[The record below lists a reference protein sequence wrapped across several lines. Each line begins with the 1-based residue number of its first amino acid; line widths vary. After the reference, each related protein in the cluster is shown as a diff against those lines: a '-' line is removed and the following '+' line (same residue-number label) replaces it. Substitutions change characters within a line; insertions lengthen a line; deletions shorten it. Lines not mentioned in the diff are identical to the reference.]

1 MKSIYDHLSARDRRL
16 VARWRAIASA
26 GAIATLL
33 AVAAVIAVLQPGDLQ
48 SAMTQPAVTQVAN
61 TMVN

>member
-1 MKSIYDHLSARDRRL
+1 MKSIYDHLSAQDRRL

-26 GAIATLL
+26 SAIAALL
-33 AVAAVIAVLQPGDLQ
+33 AVAAVIAVLQPDDLQ
-48 SAMTQPAVTQVAN
+48 SAVTQVAK

>member
-33 AVAAVIAVLQPGDLQ
+33 PVAAVIAVLQPGDLQ
-48 SAMTQPAVTQVAN
+48 SAVTQSAVTQVAN
-61 TMVN
+61 KTVN